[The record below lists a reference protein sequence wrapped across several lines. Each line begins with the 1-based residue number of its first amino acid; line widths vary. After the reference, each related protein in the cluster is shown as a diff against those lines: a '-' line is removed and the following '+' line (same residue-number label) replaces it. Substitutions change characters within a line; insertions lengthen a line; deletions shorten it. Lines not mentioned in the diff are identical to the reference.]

1 MKRLF
6 VVGIT
11 LALGIITAEM
21 RVLLEILQKGK
32 PHMRFVLPVM
42 EQTVWEIKL

>member
-11 LALGIITAEM
+11 LALGIMTAENASEM
-21 RVLLEILQKGK
+21 QQKEK

>member
-11 LALGIITAEM
+11 LALGIKTAENASAAGDPA
-21 RVLLEILQKGK
+21 KGK

-42 EQTVWEIKL
+42 EQTVWGTKL